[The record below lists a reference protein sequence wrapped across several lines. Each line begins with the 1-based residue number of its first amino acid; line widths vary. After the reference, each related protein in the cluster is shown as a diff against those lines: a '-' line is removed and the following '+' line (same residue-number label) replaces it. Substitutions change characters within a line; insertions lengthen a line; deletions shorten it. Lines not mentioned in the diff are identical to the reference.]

1 MHTPTF
7 EKYVLSGF
15 KIEKID
21 LNDDPNASEIV
32 CFENVK
38 PDAEYKFNA
47 PLEGNAY
54 YQVTMSSTASE
65 LAQIP
70 VIVNYDGEDLLTL
83 PMKGS
88 NGESITIKRN
98 NYAHSGEHKLKF
110 RIEGDAVIEKV
121 VIKMKL
127 E

>member
-1 MHTPTF
+1 MPSIF
-7 EKYVLSGF
+7 V
-15 KIEKID
+15 
-21 LNDDPNASEIV
+21 
-32 CFENVK
+32 
-38 PDAEYKFNA
+38 
-47 PLEGNAY
+47 
-54 YQVTMSSTASE
+54 MSSTASE

-88 NGESITIKRN
+88 NGKPITVKRN
-98 NYAHSGEHKLKF
+98 NYEHSGEHKLKF

-121 VIKMKL
+121 VIKMNL